1 LTTAASPIQ
10 GTEGEPSRPD
20 PARRRRP
27 PRPRGTPL
35 LLPAFVS
42 EVGGMFYLA
51 ALTVARMLTPPFD
64 FGPEL
69 LAQFRFALKISFFP
83 LILTS
88 FALSFGPAGIQA
100 SDFLGLFGALDR
112 LGAAYELIVVREFAP
127 FVTAIVVAGVAGT
140 AICADLGARRVRDET
155 DALSVMGVD
164 PIKHLVAPRLIAITA
179 IAVLFDIFSLLSGM
193 LGAVLVVVENHA
205 PLGPFFSTFFANATT
220 LELAGSVVKAAIYG
234 AVIAIVCCYKGMNAS
249 GGPEGVGRAVNQ
261 AVVIAFLLIGA
272 IDYTFTQLLLATHP
286 ILSETR

>member
-1 LTTAASPIQ
+1 VPEES
-10 GTEGEPSRPD
+10 
-20 PARRRRP
+20 P
-27 PRPRGTPL
+27 PRAGAGQERGAAPGAEPL
-35 LLPAFVS
+35 ARS
-42 EVGGMFYLA
+42 RGSVGGLIPGFIGELGGIA
-51 ALTVARMLTPPFD
+51 HLVVSALVRAVTPPFD
-64 FGPEL
+64 YGPEL
-69 LAQFRFALKISFFP
+69 VGQLRFVLKVAWFP

-127 FVTAIVVAGVAGT
+127 FVTAIVIAGVAGT
-140 AICADLGARRVRDET
+140 AICADLGARQVRQET

-164 PIKHLVAPRLIAITA
+164 PIKGLVVPRLIAVTVTA
-179 IAVLFDIFSLLSGM
+179 LLFDIFSLLSGM
-193 LGAVLVVVENHA
+193 TGAILVVLENHA
-205 PLGPFFSTFFANATT
+205 PLGPFFASFFANATA
-220 LELAGSVVKAAIYG
+220 LELGASILKAGIYG

-261 AVVIAFLLIGA
+261 AVVIAFLMIGA

>member
-1 LTTAASPIQ
+1 MSGAPDRA
-10 GTEGEPSRPD
+10 D

-27 PRPRGTPL
+27 PRPRGT
-35 LLPAFVS
+35 LLPTFVS

-51 ALTVARMLTPPFD
+51 ALTVVRMLTPPFD

-69 LAQFRFALKISFFP
+69 LAQFRFALRVSFFP

-164 PIKHLVAPRLIAITA
+164 PIKHLVAPRLIAIIA

-193 LGAVLVVVENHA
+193 LGAVLVVAENHA